1 MSYLPNDNW
10 NPGDK
15 ITTLNGDDMV
25 MGIFNFFK
33 KNSFVPRPFFE
44 NKTKEEF
51 QEWFRNVPEWNTLD
65 SGITDSLIDRMLGDP
80 YFELFM
86 FTSMEL
92 NLIKEYIP
100 LRQFVGKEYGNVA
113 IYSKIANSLFQKGL
127 ANFRKA
133 EEIKQLGFPDGSVGN
148 KRFNEFKT
156 YYKNSMDSFE
166 SAIHVEPDFLM
177 PYPFLAKLKLMV
189 NRHNE
194 AFEFCKQGLERID
207 QMKKIPFPHDM
218 KKGTEEI
225 ESVLKELAL
234 SK

>member
-1 MSYLPNDNW
+1 MA
-10 NPGDK
+10 
-15 ITTLNGDDMV
+15 

-33 KNSFVPRPFFE
+33 KNSFVSRPFFE

-51 QEWFRNVPEWNTLD
+51 QEWFRNVPEWNALD
-65 SGITDSLIDRMLGDP
+65 PGITDCLIDRMLGDP

-100 LRQFVGKEYGNVA
+100 LRQFVGKELGAIA
-113 IYSKIANSLFQKGL
+113 IYSKIASSLYQKGL
-127 ANFRKA
+127 VNFRKA
-133 EEIKQLGFPDGSVGN
+133 EEIKQLVFPDGSVGD

-156 YYKNSMDSFE
+156 YYKNAMDAFE

-177 PYPFLAKLKLMV
+177 PYPFLAKLKLMI
-189 NRHNE
+189 NHHDE
-194 AFEFCKQGLERID
+194 ALEFCKQGLSRID
-207 QMKKIPFPHDM
+207 HAKKLPLPSDM
-218 KKGTEEI
+218 KKGMEEV
-225 ESVLKELAL
+225 ESALRDLTL